1 MVSYDELD
9 ARIAQALELCRVLEE
24 CESALDQLLHM
35 RSSTDSAQKAR
46 TSIVP
51 DIWDENDLAT
61 TVGERI
67 RFERKKRG
75 WPQKELA
82 SATGIARP
90 NIARLES
97 GRQIPSLPTLQRV
110 ARSFGVPL
118 SELLRPVG

>member
-1 MVSYDELD
+1 
-9 ARIAQALELCRVLEE
+9 
-24 CESALDQLLHM
+24 M
-35 RSSTDSAQKAR
+35 RSHSDSAQKVR

-51 DIWDENDLAT
+51 DVWDENDLAQ

-75 WPQKELA
+75 WPQKEL
-82 SATGIARP
+82 SKATGIARP

-118 SELLRPVG
+118 SEILRPVG

>member
-1 MVSYDELD
+1 MISYDELNG
-9 ARIAQALELCRVLEE
+9 RIAKALALSQTLDA
-24 CESALDQLLHM
+24 CESVLDSLLHTHG
-35 RSSTDSAQKAR
+35 SADSAQKVR

-51 DIWDENDLAT
+51 DIWDENDLAM

-75 WPQKELA
+75 WPQKEL
-82 SATGIARP
+82 SKATGIARP